1 MESRI
6 IENALELLIMFILER
21 KEFTKKELT
30 EYYKVTEKTIRNN
43 INRINNILAD
53 RYIHL
58 HIEYDYSKKVYTIK
72 DKKKK

>member
-53 RYIHL
+53 RYIYL
-58 HIEYDYSKKVYTIK
+58 QIEYDYSKKVYTIK
-72 DKKKK
+72 DIKKK